1 MMEMKLHLR
10 HEWRHAFQGA
20 IAVAASIVA
29 VSLINPANV
38 VWAVVGALM
47 VVQTSRGTPAHQ
59 GLYTLFILI
68 IAVIISFVLSQYIL
82 KLEILLSLLLSIV
95 FFFSL
100 LKMLLYPE
108 NYQKILR
115 WLLPA
120 MMMAIGGMLGIF
132 SSLIIFPLRPY
143 WEFRIALTP
152 MMDALIKYSSELEKY
167 IQNNQGAVRILEK
180 RLLKIE
186 NILRSRRNQ
195 YPEWVFE
202 PGFNRNLRSSFRYI
216 LVQMERVTDA
226 FFSLDYHARQ
236 PVDTELLADIAPQII
251 VVLSKN
257 VELLKIIRA
266 FFANE
271 SVDQS
276 LENFTSDITNV
287 HQAMQ
292 NLMPG
297 SIELLDVTPDYVNLA
312 SLARDVIDIRELLLQ
327 IITGLPIDDLAVSD

>member
-1 MMEMKLHLR
+1 
-10 HEWRHAFQGA
+10 
-20 IAVAASIVA
+20 
-29 VSLINPANV
+29 
-38 VWAVVGALM
+38 M

-120 MMMAIGGMLGIF
+120 MVILPATLWPAANEMELANRVMMMAIGGMLGIF